1 MSGRLRVTALTG
13 GRNVPSARFRVE
25 QLAPA
30 LRRDGVELEVRH
42 ARISS
47 FPPSSRPLRP
57 FWLAA
62 TLAARLPDIAATR
75 RGQVT
80 LLQRE
85 FVSSLATLERFTARP
100 RVLDVDDAIWLN
112 RGDGGFA
119 RRLAREV
126 DVVVAGNVFLAEW
139 FGAWCGRVEILP
151 TAIDTDRFRPAVAT
165 PVLPGPRPPA
175 IGWTGSSAN
184 FPYLMLWEDALRAVL
199 SAVPDA
205 KVLICADRRP
215 PLDRLPADRWQWVP
229 WTPAVEVPFL
239 QSLDIGLMP
248 LADTPWARG
257 KCSYKML
264 QYLACGVPA
273 VVSPVGMNNEVLAQ
287 DQVGIGACDADEAAA
302 AMVGL
307 LADPARCAALGLTG
321 RALVERCYAIDIVAP
336 RLGAILRDVAGA
348 NN

>member
-13 GRNVPSARFRVE
+13 GRHVPSARFRVE

-30 LRRDGVELEVRH
+30 LRSDGVDLDVRH

-47 FPPSSRPLRP
+47 FPPANRPSRPL
-57 FWLAA
+57 WLAA
-62 TLAARLPDIAATR
+62 TLVARLPDIAATR

-85 FVSSLATLERFTARP
+85 FVSTLATLEGLTARP

-126 DVVVAGNVFLAEW
+126 DVVVAGNAFLAAW

-151 TAIDTDRFRPAVAT
+151 TAIDTSRFRPSPPA
-165 PVLPGPRPPA
+165 PVRPRA

-184 FPYLMLWEDALRAVL
+184 FPYLMLWENALRAVL
-199 SAVPDA
+199 AAVSDVT
-205 KVLICADRRP
+205 VLICADRRP
-215 PLDRLPADRWQWVP
+215 PLDRLPADRWHWVP

-273 VVSPVGMNNEVLAQ
+273 VVSPVGMNSDILAQ
-287 DQVGIGACDADEAAA
+287 SPVGIGAGDAEEAAA
-302 AMVGL
+302 AIVGL
-307 LADPARCAALGLTG
+307 LADPARRAALGQAG
-321 RALVERCYAIDIVAP
+321 RALVEKSYAVDVVAP
-336 RLGAILRDVAGA
+336 RLAAILRRVAVDRC
-348 NN
+348 

>member
-1 MSGRLRVTALTG
+1 MTERLRVTALTG
-13 GRNVPSARFRVE
+13 GAHVPSARFRVG
-25 QLAPA
+25 QLAAA
-30 LRRDGVELEVRH
+30 LGRDGVDLDVRH
-42 ARISS
+42 ARVSS
-47 FPPSSRPLRP
+47 FPPASRLLRP

-75 RGQVT
+75 HGQVT

-85 FVSSLATLERFTARP
+85 FVSTLATLEGLTARP

-126 DVVVAGNVFLAEW
+126 DVVVAGNAYLADW
-139 FGAWCGRVEILP
+139 FGACCDRVEILP
-151 TAIDTDRFRPAVAT
+151 TAIDTERFRPDPT
-165 PVLPGPRPPA
+165 LTDRPRARPRR
-175 IGWTGSSAN
+175 IGWTGSSGN
-184 FPYLMLWEDALRAVL
+184 FPFLLLWEEALRAVL
-199 SAVPDA
+199 AAEPD
-205 KVLICADRRP
+205 VVVRVCADRRP
-215 PLDRLPADRWQWVP
+215 PLDRLPVDRWQWVP

-287 DQVGIGACDADEAAA
+287 ADS
-302 AMVGL
+302 G
-307 LADPARCAALGLTG
+307 
-321 RALVERCYAIDIVAP
+321 
-336 RLGAILRDVAGA
+336 
-348 NN
+348 N

>member
-13 GRNVPSARFRVE
+13 GRSVPSARFRVE

-30 LRRDGVELEVRH
+30 LARDGVDLDVRH

-47 FPPSSRPLRP
+47 FPPASRPLRP

-85 FVSSLATLERFTARP
+85 FVSSFATLERFTARP

-126 DVVVAGNVFLAEW
+126 DLVVAGNAFLAEW
-139 FGAWCGRVEILP
+139 FGAWCDRVEILP
-151 TAIDTDRFRPAVAT
+151 TAIDTDRFRPGLPA
-165 PVLPGPRPPA
+165 PVRPRA

-184 FPYLMLWEDALRAVL
+184 FPYLLLWADALRAVL
-199 SAVPDA
+199 AAVPDVR
-205 KVLICADRRP
+205 VLVCADRRP
-215 PLDRLPADRWQWVP
+215 PLDALPADRWQWVP
-229 WTPAVEVPFL
+229 WTPDAEVPFL

-248 LADTPWARG
+248 LADTLWARG

-287 DQVGIGACDADEAAA
+287 APVGIGAAGADEAAA
-302 AMVGL
+302 AIIGL
-307 LADPARCAALGLTG
+307 LADPARCAAFGQAG
-321 RALVERCYAIDIVAP
+321 RALVERCYAVDVVAP
-336 RLGAILRDVAGA
+336 RLGAILRDVAVSGH
-348 NN
+348 